1 MSVFVLVHG
10 AGHTTDVWGAVRK
23 QLRHESVAVNLP
35 GRRDRQAPIAA
46 VTIDAAATS
55 VAADVEDATDDRVV
69 LVGHSAGGVVL
80 PALAARLAG
89 RVEHLVFVAGL
100 CARDGERVI
109 TAVRPEAEPELPTRM
124 ERMREEFAD
133 AMLDPDRA
141 LVGVTALDEAT
152 AMPIDSL
159 NYMSQFVSWRGVPP
173 ELPRTFVRP
182 LRDRIQPRRL
192 QAELIANCGATSVLD
207 IDCGHTPA
215 LARPA
220 ELAAIL
226 DGIGDRVD
234 ATDITMER
242 R

>member
-1 MSVFVLVHG
+1 MTVFVLVHG
-10 AGHTTDVWGAVRK
+10 AGHTADVWGAVKK

-46 VTIDAAATS
+46 VTIEAAATS

-80 PALAARLAG
+80 PALAACLAG
-89 RVEHLVFVAGL
+89 RVDHLVFVAGL
-100 CARDGERVI
+100 CARDRERVI
-109 TAVRPEAEPELPTRM
+109 TAVRPEAEPELPARM
-124 ERMREEFAD
+124 ERTREEFAD
-133 AMLDPDRA
+133 AMLDPDRVGGRHRA
-141 LVGVTALDEAT
+141 RRGDRDADRLVELHEPVRVLAC
-152 AMPIDSL
+152 
-159 NYMSQFVSWRGVPP
+159 VPP
-173 ELPRTFVRP
+173 ELPRPSCAHSAIGSNRAGC
-182 LRDRIQPRRL
+182 RRG
-192 QAELIANCGATSVLD
+192 AASRGATSVID

-242 R
+242 S